1 MARAFGVI
9 CRTSLASMCLVSTLV
24 LGQTAQHRSK
34 SASDLVKQFKSETV
48 FWKQFEVAK
57 KIVALHDK
65 SVLQDLE
72 PWLSNEDMNL
82 RGNAAFIFASLGD
95 DRGFQILKTILAGH
109 SGYAL
114 NDLSNPDPRLQIRW
128 DRYSAEDR
136 YYAAHLF
143 GDLKDARA
151 VPVLIPLLKDKDI
164 NYIVPWSLGQI
175 GDKSAIPPLI
185 QTLDDKNPDMRVVAI
200 YALEQLDAK
209 EALPK
214 LRVLLTDDETIHFDG
229 LGPVSDA
236 AKKAIIKLER
246 KP

>member
-1 MARAFGVI
+1 MARPFGGI
-9 CRTSLASMCLVSTLV
+9 CGASLASICLLSTLGF
-24 LGQTAQHRSK
+24 GQTVQHPTE

-72 PWLSNEDMNL
+72 PWLSNEDMHL
-82 RGNAAFIFASLGD
+82 RGTAAFILGSLGD
-95 DRGFQILKTILAGH
+95 DRGFQVIKAILEDR
-109 SGYAL
+109 SGRRAVSAFDDTGAL
-114 NDLSNPDPRLQIRW
+114 NLGRQI
-128 DRYSAEDR
+128 AEDR

-143 GDLKDARA
+143 GDLKDVRA
-151 VPVLIPLLKDKDI
+151 VSILVPLLKDEEV
-164 NYIVPWSLGQI
+164 NRIVPWSLGQI

-185 QTLDDKNPDMRVVAI
+185 EMLDDKNPDMRVLAI

-214 LRVLLTDDETIHFDG
+214 MRVLLTDDETIHFDG
-229 LGPVSDA
+229 LGPVSGA
-236 AKKAIIKLER
+236 ARKAIDKLEQ
-246 KP
+246 KH

>member
-24 LGQTAQHRSK
+24 LGQTAQHPSK
-34 SASDLVKQFKSETV
+34 SARDLVKQFKSETAS
-48 FWKQFEVAK
+48 WKQLEVAK

-65 SVLQDLE
+65 RVLQDLE
-72 PWLSNEDMNL
+72 PWLSKEDIYS
-82 RGNAAFIFASLGD
+82 RSNAAFIFASLGD

-114 NDLSNPDPRLQIRW
+114 NDLSNSDPRLQIRW
-128 DRYSAEDR
+128 DGYSVQDR
-136 YYAAHLF
+136 YYAVHLF
-143 GDLKDARA
+143 GYLKDARA
-151 VPVLIPLLKDKDI
+151 IPVLIPLLKDKEV
-164 NYIVPWSLGQI
+164 NYKVAWSLGQI

-185 QTLDDKNPDMRVVAI
+185 EALDDKNPDMRVAAI

-214 LRVLLTDDETIHFDG
+214 MRTLLTDDETIHTDG

-236 AKKAIIKLER
+236 AKKAIITLER